1 MWRAGRP
8 RTRRALNRS
17 PPPPSSRARRPR
29 KWRPPRRTCWK
40 RPRSCAGWC
49 RGYGFRRAASGVIP
63 GCGPGV
69 SCPLGPHHL
78 HPPVSPFER
87 SSPPVP
93 PSLRER
99 GNDNTP
105 LECLLQDSLEVFARD
120 VSIPDANHA
129 VPGGFEKCCTGGI
142 IGLLLTR
149 VVHVALEPHDE
160 PLGAAV
166 EVHDEAVEDV
176 LTAKLQAKN
185 APVSQQR
192 PRVALGR
199 GRCATQLPRPGK
211 PLCVREAPE
220 RIHGSKLVRGS
231 RMLRDTEGRM
241 SFPLS
246 RRERGTGG
254 EDLRGGQGVRTCE
267 AARA

>member
-8 RTRRALNRS
+8 RTRRALSRS

-78 HPPVSPFER
+78 HPPVPPFER

-129 VPGGFEKCCTGGI
+129 VPGRFEKCCRGAI

-149 VVHVALEPHDE
+149 VVHVALDRKSTRLNSSHTVTSY
-160 PLGAAV
+160 AV
-166 EVHDEAVEDV
+166 FCLKKKTHP
-176 LTAKLQAKN
+176 T
-185 APVSQQR
+185 P
-192 PRVALGR
+192 PRRSWRSPRL
-199 GRCATQLPRPGK
+199 ATSPG
-211 PLCVREAPE
+211 
-220 RIHGSKLVRGS
+220 
-231 RMLRDTEGRM
+231 
-241 SFPLS
+241 
-246 RRERGTGG
+246 
-254 EDLRGGQGVRTCE
+254 
-267 AARA
+267 

>member
-8 RTRRALNRS
+8 RTRRALSRS

-29 KWRPPRRTCWK
+29 KWRPPRRTCW
-40 RPRSCAGWC
+40 
-49 RGYGFRRAASGVIP
+49 
-63 GCGPGV
+63 
-69 SCPLGPHHL
+69 
-78 HPPVSPFER
+78 
-87 SSPPVP
+87 
-93 PSLRER
+93 
-99 GNDNTP
+99 
-105 LECLLQDSLEVFARD
+105 
-120 VSIPDANHA
+120 
-129 VPGGFEKCCTGGI
+129 TGGI

-220 RIHGSKLVRGS
+220 RIHGSKLVRGAAP
-231 RMLRDTEGRM
+231 LPTGTACEGAECCATRKDGCR
-241 SFPLS
+241 SPFP
-246 RRERGTGG
+246 EG
-254 EDLRGGQGVRTCE
+254 RGGQGVRTCE
-267 AARA
+267 AARG